1 MRLLLFC
8 AALSVA
14 HCSTAQVPSGLP
26 GSFPLGEGVNLVDD
40 NDPFTPNRF
49 IGSFRMETRI
59 YRGTEE
65 QRTSPTTLR
74 YWSSADQVLTEAVAA
89 GNPAMRSLVDLKGRW
104 QYMLMPEGQGA
115 RMAMKMRKKKVV
127 MADPGRTEQ
136 PRVEVTSETRDI
148 AGHRGVKVI
157 ARGADGVWTGWVA
170 HDLPSPFP
178 DLQRVVGA
186 GDPELTRRMAD
197 VQGFP
202 LEFEWVDA
210 NGTDRMVCTLHD
222 VVIGTVDAGV
232 FSLDGYQVMELPG
245 LGR

>member
-74 YWSSADQVLTEAVAA
+74 YWSSADQVLTGAWFGVTSTVDPETIELLARHRARIRGGAKPGDPSVAELEAEIRRRLGTFDPDALDRLTAWKEDPPVETDVARREAVAA
-89 GNPAMRSLVDLKGRW
+89 DVREQLR
-104 QYMLMPEGQGA
+104 A
-115 RMAMKMRKKKVV
+115 RRKK
-127 MADPGRTEQ
+127 G
-136 PRVEVTSETRDI
+136 
-148 AGHRGVKVI
+148 
-157 ARGADGVWTGWVA
+157 
-170 HDLPSPFP
+170 
-178 DLQRVVGA
+178 
-186 GDPELTRRMAD
+186 
-197 VQGFP
+197 
-202 LEFEWVDA
+202 
-210 NGTDRMVCTLHD
+210 
-222 VVIGTVDAGV
+222 
-232 FSLDGYQVMELPG
+232 
-245 LGR
+245 